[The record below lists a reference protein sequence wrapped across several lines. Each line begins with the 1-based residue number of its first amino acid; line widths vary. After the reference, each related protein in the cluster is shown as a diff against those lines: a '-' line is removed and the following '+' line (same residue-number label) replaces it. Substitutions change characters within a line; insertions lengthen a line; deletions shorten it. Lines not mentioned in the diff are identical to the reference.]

1 MTYFISNVNT
11 PLTLF
16 GVTAFGRLG
25 ISVWYERKHTMIR
38 KYRSPIPGHV
48 RVVFE
53 LPSCVW
59 ADRISLTGDFNDW
72 RENDIML
79 QQTRSGVWQAT
90 VDLPMGGR
98 YQFRY
103 IVDGQWRTD
112 SHADGTLDNN
122 YGSENSLVIAILP
135 ESELIPETT
144 PMIRESRPRRA
155 YPQPSTPTLMPRTRT
170 AAHTA
175 PSVAA

>member
-1 MTYFISNVNT
+1 
-11 PLTLF
+11 
-16 GVTAFGRLG
+16 
-25 ISVWYERKHTMIR
+25 MIR

-59 ADRISLTGDFNDW
+59 ADRISLTGDFNEW

-79 QQTRSGVWQAT
+79 LQARSGVWQAT
-90 VDLPMGGR
+90 VDLPLGAR

-103 IVDGQWRTD
+103 VVDGQWTTD
-112 SHADGTLDNN
+112 CHADGMSDNEF
-122 YGSENSLVIAILP
+122 GSQNSVIIATLP
-135 ESELIPETT
+135 ESEQMQET
-144 PMIRESRPRRA
+144 PGLIRESRPLRTYASR
-155 YPQPSTPTLMPRTRT
+155 PSTTVLPRTRT
-170 AAHTA
+170 AAQFT

>member
-1 MTYFISNVNT
+1 
-11 PLTLF
+11 
-16 GVTAFGRLG
+16 
-25 ISVWYERKHTMIR
+25 MIR

-59 ADRISLTGDFNDW
+59 ADHISLTGEFNDW
-72 RENDIML
+72 RENDIVL

-90 VDLPMGGR
+90 VDLPLGAS

-112 SHADGTLDNN
+112 SHADGVSNN
-122 YGSENSLVIAILP
+122 TYGSQNSLIIAKLP
-135 ESELIPETT
+135 EGEHVQET
-144 PMIRESRPRRA
+144 PGLVRESRALRA
-155 YPQPSTPTLMPRTRT
+155 FAPPATTNMPQRTLTRSPLHQMNH
-170 AAHTA
+170 AAT
-175 PSVAA
+175 